1 VLDILH
7 NLIGEAQDLVTAGVV
22 LMAIVMVVSTWAKTR
37 AFVPTL
43 GAILFGA
50 LVIWGVNNVDFL
62 EEQMGETVEELDEE
76 GGAPL
81 NDAPAVDAPVLVGAA
96 VGTGA

>member
-76 GGAPL
+76 GAPV
-81 NDAPAVDAPVLVGAA
+81 NDAPALDAPVLVGAA
-96 VGTGA
+96 VGSGA